1 MIIGIG
7 SDIVSIDRINKLLEH
22 KKEPFLNKILT
33 KNEMALLN
41 NIHPNKLVG
50 YVANR
55 FAAKEALAKALGTGI
70 GKYLSFQDVS
80 IVKNNYGKPYFEYSN
95 KLKGFIEQTH
105 GPNFNIQLSM
115 SNEKE
120 YAQAFVVIEKNIH
133 TN

>member
-7 SDIVSIDRINKLLEH
+7 SDIVSIARINRLLEH
-22 KKEPFLNKILT
+22 KKQSFLKKIFT
-33 KNEMALLN
+33 NHEINLLD

-50 YVANR
+50 HVSNR

-70 GKYLSFQDVS
+70 GKHLSFKDIS
-80 IVKNNYGKPYFEYSN
+80 IVKTSQGKPYFEYKD
-95 KLKGFIEQTH
+95 KLKNFIEQTH

-120 YAQAFVVIEKNIH
+120 YAQAFVVIEKVNS
-133 TN
+133 